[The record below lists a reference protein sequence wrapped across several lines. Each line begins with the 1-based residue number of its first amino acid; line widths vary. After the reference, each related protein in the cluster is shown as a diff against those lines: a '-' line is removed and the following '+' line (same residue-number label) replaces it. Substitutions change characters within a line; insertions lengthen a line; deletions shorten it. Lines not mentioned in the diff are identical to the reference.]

1 MIGEHIPGEG
11 LPLIRV
17 GDIELY
23 RGRIASHGQNQVHRF
38 IGGIQIEV
46 GNYHVGTAFGE
57 PHGRG
62 PTDTA
67 AGTGHH
73 HQAGLRRIDSHTLS
87 PAVDATVSGTTEA
100 VE

>member
-1 MIGEHIPGEG
+1 MR
-11 LPLIRV
+11 RV

-38 IGGIQIEV
+38 ISGIQIEV

-57 PHGRG
+57 PYGRG

-73 HQAGLRRIDSHTLS
+73 HQARLRRIDSHTLS

-100 VE
+100 VEYRYTSRL